1 MLDQIGVNP
10 FSTRKELDYMFA
22 ERNIHEYKKQILSM
36 NKVEELDDSKDGQK
50 DEYE

>member
-1 MLDQIGVNP
+1 
-10 FSTRKELDYMFA
+10 MFA

-50 DEYE
+50 DEYEWKNQPTLKDYEKTKT